1 MIILGEM
8 IDSVEYT
15 MYVDLILEEI
25 QQRIDFFTENRKI
38 LSEYQRGKLEAYME
52 DMQTIKN
59 YYIKKTEARCDDI
72 SADINVHN
80 RISTYLFGSKKEI

>member
-8 IDSVEYT
+8 IDSVEHT

-25 QQRIDFFTENRKI
+25 QQRIDVFAENRSI
-38 LSEYQRGKLEAYME
+38 LNEYQVGKLEAYME

-59 YYIKKTEARCDDI
+59 YYIKKAEVR
-72 SADINVHN
+72 
-80 RISTYLFGSKKEI
+80 

>member
-25 QQRIDFFTENRKI
+25 QQRIDFFAENRNI
-38 LSEYQRGKLEAYME
+38 LSEYQRGKLEAHME

-59 YYIKKTEARCDDI
+59 YYIKKAE
-72 SADINVHN
+72 V
-80 RISTYLFGSKKEI
+80 K